1 MSMVRWRGER
11 GAAAVEFALVVP
23 LLLLILFG
31 VINFGFVLSH
41 YRINNKT
48 GPDPS
53 TVNPAEV
60 LSRPTPV
67 RTTCSSGTPRSSRS
81 GGSTRPAR
89 SPTTSATTVLA
100 QRRWPTDPELSPGQ
114 ARDALEAAD
123 STAAPYSC
131 SANRTSSA

>member
-41 YRINNKT
+41 FRINNKT

-53 TVNPAEV
+53 TVNPGCGA
-60 LSRPTPV
+60 LPADPGSDYLQLRY
-67 RTTCSSGTPRSSRS
+67 SSFIPIGRINAACALADDLCDDGLR
-81 GGSTRPAR
+81 A
-89 SPTTSATTVLA
+89 ATLA
-100 QRRWPTDPELSPGQ
+100 D
-114 ARDALEAAD
+114 
-123 STAAPYSC
+123 
-131 SANRTSSA
+131 